1 MQYNMAVVVR
11 ILVFAAIFGAANCEI
26 TEEWPPNAEVHD
38 FEEFDFIIIGAGSA
52 GSVVANRLS
61 EVDQW
66 KVLLI
71 EAGSDPPV
79 ESIIPGLYSRLEKS
93 EYDWNYTTVNT
104 GITNQA
110 NVNEAVH
117 WPRGKM
123 LGGCSSMNVMIYVK
137 GNDADFQRW
146 YDQGNK
152 EWHPKIVREYQKKAE
167 SFQNLNGLK
176 NVAVKNAYGQNGPL
190 GINYFNS
197 TSEEL
202 TQALLGAWNEIG
214 FNTVADINERN
225 VLGAGLYGATAVNG
239 RRESTAKAYLNPIQN
254 RENFKLLKNA
264 LVTKIIIDEISLE
277 AKGVKVE
284 MNETKFIFYAKR
296 EVILSAGAI
305 NTPQL
310 LMLSG
315 VGPKHHLKSK
325 GIASLVNSPAVGQN
339 LLDHIYIPVT
349 IFGNQPEELAA
360 NYNELQYEIYLK
372 NSTGYFAT
380 NTIQNVLS
388 LYGRSKDSKFPQF
401 QNLVGIFPKNADQ
414 VETYFRSLYKSE
426 VADSII
432 ENSKH
437 NALYLYLFHNLH
449 PYSKG
454 NISLSTSDPKDAP
467 LIYANY
473 FDDPRDL
480 QAASDGIRMLT
491 KIVNTTFYRSINGF
505 LGRLNWPA
513 CNSFDHDSD
522 EYWKCVAIN
531 MVLTIYHPVGTARMG
546 ISRKTAV
553 VDSRLKVYGVHKL
566 RVIDASVMPTLTSG
580 NTNGP
585 TIMIAERASD
595 FIKAD
600 NLPNFNES

>member
-1 MQYNMAVVVR
+1 MQYNMAVVLK
-11 ILVFAAIFGAANCEI
+11 ILVFAAIVAAANCEI
-26 TEEWPPNAEVHD
+26 TEDWPPNAIVHD
-38 FEEFDFIIIGAGSA
+38 FEQFDFIIIGAGSA

-61 EVDQW
+61 EVEQW
-66 KVLLI
+66 KILLI
-71 EAGSDPPV
+71 EAGGDPPV
-79 ESIIPGLYSRLEKS
+79 ESTVPALYNKLLNT

-104 GITNQA
+104 GKTSQA
-110 NVNEAVH
+110 NVNETVH
-117 WPRGKM
+117 WPRAKM

-146 YDQGNK
+146 YDRGNK
-152 EWHPKIVREYQKKAE
+152 EWHPKIVREYYKKAE
-167 SFQNLNGLK
+167 SFQNINGLR
-176 NVAVKNAYGQNGPL
+176 NPAVKKAYGQNGPL

-202 TQALLGAWNEIG
+202 TQAILGAWDEIG
-214 FNTVADINERN
+214 FKAVADINERN
-225 VLGAGLYGATAVNG
+225 VLGAGPYGGTAVNG

-254 RENFKLLKNA
+254 RDNFKLLKNT
-264 LVTKIIIDEISLE
+264 LVTKIIIDEITLE
-277 AKGVKVE
+277 AIGVKVE
-284 MNETKFIFYAKR
+284 INKKEITFYANH

-315 VGPKHHLKSK
+315 IGPRNHLKSK
-325 GIASLVNSPAVGQN
+325 GITSLINLPAVGQN
-339 LLDHIYIPVT
+339 LQDHIYIPII
-349 IFGNQPEELAA
+349 IFGNQPGEEDST
-360 NYNELQYEIYLK
+360 YDELQYQTYLK

-401 QNLVGIFPKNADQ
+401 QNLVGVFPKKSEK
-414 VETYFRSLYKSE
+414 VEPYFKSLYKSA
-426 VADSII
+426 VVDSIV
-432 ENSKH
+432 ENSKY

-480 QAASDGIRMLT
+480 QATSDGIRMLT
-491 KIVNTTFYRSINGF
+491 KIVKTSFFTSINGF
-505 LGRLNWPA
+505 LGRLKWPA
-513 CNSFDHDSD
+513 CNSFDLDSE
-522 EYWKCVAIN
+522 EYWKCIAIN

-546 ISRKTAV
+546 TSHKTSV
-553 VDSRLKVYGVHKL
+553 VDSRLKVYGVSKL
-566 RVIDASVMPTLTSG
+566 RVIDASIMPTLTSG

-595 FIKAD
+595 LIKED
-600 NLPNFNES
+600 YLPDINQ